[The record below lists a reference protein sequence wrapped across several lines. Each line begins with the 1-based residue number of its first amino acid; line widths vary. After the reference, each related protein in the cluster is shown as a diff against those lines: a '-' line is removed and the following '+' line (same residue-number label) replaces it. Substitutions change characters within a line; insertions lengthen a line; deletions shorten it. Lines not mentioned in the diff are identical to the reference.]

1 MDSMK
6 RFAQD
11 FYKRH
16 ERAFALHSTNDE
28 ALESMAPCA
37 LDYSGTLS
45 AWSREF
51 FLAAVCTCDLV
62 HVPVVQHHW
71 QDDLTL
77 SSRLRLKK
85 FPRSAGRC
93 STDAFSGS
101 PNGRTLVT
109 TAKTGCLSSPLV
121 MNPRLS
127 AKERSKST
135 GWASSTVICVRGCGP
150 GVLFSVQTGS
160 ISVTGSL
167 AAART
172 RVYDTN
178 PPLVGLVGLVF
189 SDYRRYAWF
198 SCRSSQHCRRGHRAV
213 YGHVYGHVYGLPFFA
228 QHSSIGIPAA
238 FPIRKPWPEK

>member
-16 ERAFALHSTNDE
+16 DRAFALHSTNDE

-62 HVPVVQHHW
+62 HVPVVQNHW

-109 TAKTGCLSSPLV
+109 TAKTGCLSSPLHRPKPV
-121 MNPRLS
+121 SPI
-127 AKERSKST
+127 ATFGTT
-135 GWASSTVICVRGCGP
+135 GRASLTSSP
-150 GVLFSVQTGS
+150 YP
-160 ISVTGSL
+160 
-167 AAART
+167 T
-172 RVYDTN
+172 R
-178 PPLVGLVGLVF
+178 
-189 SDYRRYAWF
+189 RRCWMF
-198 SCRSSQHCRRGHRAV
+198 PSS
-213 YGHVYGHVYGLPFFA
+213 Y
-228 QHSSIGIPAA
+228 
-238 FPIRKPWPEK
+238 

>member
-1 MDSMK
+1 M
-6 RFAQD
+6 R
-11 FYKRH
+11 
-16 ERAFALHSTNDE
+16 LI
-28 ALESMAPCA
+28 PP
-37 LDYSGTLS
+37 GTLS

-109 TAKTGCLSSPLV
+109 TAKTGFLSSPLV
-121 MNPRLS
+121 MNPRLG

-135 GWASSTVICVRGCGP
+135 GWSSSTVICVRGCGP
-150 GVLFSVQTGS
+150 VVSWPAPVCSPAVSGARDCQWRQPRHRLLDPRASAREDGGDTQGGDQQEVSVHDSDQG
-160 ISVTGSL
+160 
-167 AAART
+167 
-172 RVYDTN
+172 YEC
-178 PPLVGLVGLVF
+178 PLPCWL
-189 SDYRRYAWF
+189 
-198 SCRSSQHCRRGHRAV
+198 
-213 YGHVYGHVYGLPFFA
+213 
-228 QHSSIGIPAA
+228 
-238 FPIRKPWPEK
+238 

>member
-1 MDSMK
+1 MTRCCSLEPQRREFNRVSLIYPMDSMK

-11 FYKRH
+11 VYKRH
-16 ERAFALHSTNDE
+16 DRAFALHSTNDE
-28 ALESMAPCA
+28 ALAPW
-37 LDYSGTLS
+37 LFS

-62 HVPVVQHHW
+62 HVPVVQNHW

-150 GVLFSVQTGS
+150 GVLFSIQNRLYLS
-160 ISVTGSL
+160 NRL
-167 AAART
+167 LFCRQNA
-172 RVYDTN
+172 
-178 PPLVGLVGLVF
+178 GL
-189 SDYRRYAWF
+189 
-198 SCRSSQHCRRGHRAV
+198 
-213 YGHVYGHVYGLPFFA
+213 
-228 QHSSIGIPAA
+228 
-238 FPIRKPWPEK
+238 

>member
-1 MDSMK
+1 MSTKDTTAPSRYILRTMRPWNRWHTLRMVSGIFPSSSMHL
-6 RFAQD
+6 RPG
-11 FYKRH
+11 
-16 ERAFALHSTNDE
+16 
-28 ALESMAPCA
+28 PCA
-37 LDYSGTLS
+37 
-45 AWSREF
+45 
-51 FLAAVCTCDLV
+51 
-62 HVPVVQHHW
+62 VVQHHW

-150 GVLFSVQTGS
+150 GVLFSVQNRLYLGNRLL
-160 ISVTGSL
+160 GCRQN
-167 AAART
+167 A
-172 RVYDTN
+172 
-178 PPLVGLVGLVF
+178 GL
-189 SDYRRYAWF
+189 
-198 SCRSSQHCRRGHRAV
+198 
-213 YGHVYGHVYGLPFFA
+213 
-228 QHSSIGIPAA
+228 
-238 FPIRKPWPEK
+238 

>member
-1 MDSMK
+1 MTRCCSLEPQRREFNRVSLIYPMDSMK

-11 FYKRH
+11 VYKRH
-16 ERAFALHSTNDE
+16 DRAFALHSTNDE

-51 FLAAVCTCDLV
+51 FLAALCTCDLV
-62 HVPVVQHHW
+62 HVPVVQNHW

-121 MNPRLS
+121 MNPRLG

-135 GWASSTVICVRGCGP
+135 GWSSSTVICVRGCGP
-150 GVLFSVQTGS
+150 GVLFSVQNRLYLGNRLL
-160 ISVTGSL
+160 GCRQN
-167 AAART
+167 A
-172 RVYDTN
+172 
-178 PPLVGLVGLVF
+178 GL
-189 SDYRRYAWF
+189 
-198 SCRSSQHCRRGHRAV
+198 
-213 YGHVYGHVYGLPFFA
+213 
-228 QHSSIGIPAA
+228 
-238 FPIRKPWPEK
+238 

>member
-1 MDSMK
+1 M
-6 RFAQD
+6 
-11 FYKRH
+11 
-16 ERAFALHSTNDE
+16 STKDTT
-28 ALESMAPCA
+28 APSRYILRTMRPWNRWHHAA

-51 FLAAVCTCDLV
+51 FRAAVCTCDLV

-121 MNPRLS
+121 INPGLS

-150 GVLFSVQTGS
+150 GVLFSVQNRLY
-160 ISVTGSL
+160 ISNRL
-167 AAART
+167 LFCRQNA
-172 RVYDTN
+172 
-178 PPLVGLVGLVF
+178 GL
-189 SDYRRYAWF
+189 
-198 SCRSSQHCRRGHRAV
+198 
-213 YGHVYGHVYGLPFFA
+213 
-228 QHSSIGIPAA
+228 
-238 FPIRKPWPEK
+238 